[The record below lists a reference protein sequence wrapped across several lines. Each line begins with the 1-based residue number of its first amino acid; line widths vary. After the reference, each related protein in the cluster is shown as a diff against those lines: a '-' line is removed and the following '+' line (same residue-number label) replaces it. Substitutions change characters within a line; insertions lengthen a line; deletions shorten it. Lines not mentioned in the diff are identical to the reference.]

1 MNTNLF
7 LNWTFFCQKRKI
19 TTYSARFVI
28 TEKRRQFNT
37 HVTSFIAVRI
47 PKSIFIMK
55 TGQDKF
61 LPPANEVWGKVIFL
75 HLSVILFTVGEGGL
89 PQGMLG
95 FAPPPEQTPHPGSR
109 HPLEQTHPWSRHP
122 PCSACWE
129 IRSTSGRY
137 ASYWNAILL
146 GIISH

>member
-61 LPPANEVWGKVIFL
+61 LPPANEVWGKVIFS
-75 HLSVILFTVGEGGL
+75 HLSVILFTVDEGGL

-95 FAPPPEQTPHPGSR
+95 FAPPRSR
-109 HPLEQTHPWSRHP
+109 HPTLGADTPWSRHTP
-122 PCSACWE
+122 GAGIPHAVHA
-129 IRSTSGRY
+129 GRY
-137 ASYWNAILL
+137 GQQAGGTHPTEMQSC
-146 GIISH
+146 